1 MKAVPIRS
9 LGRRLSWWL
18 AIQSFAGLG
27 AVCVA
32 VYAATSMMLSNRQ
45 ADVLLQKQAVVRH
58 LLDESGRD
66 GDVANLRHKLDD
78 FFLGHDELELVL
90 RGADGAA
97 LYASHAQGLES
108 GPNRRVAFEVE
119 ARARIAGTFTATLT
133 LGTAS
138 DARLLRRLG
147 FTLLAAAIIGTLVV
161 SAGGFWLVR
170 RGLDPVRHLVA
181 QTRRLA
187 ADTLAQR
194 LDGSAQPE
202 ELQPLIEQFN
212 ALLGRLGQ
220 SYEQLEGFNADVA
233 HELCTPLATLISGSE
248 LAIRDSCG
256 ADALREVLGSNLEEL
271 HRMAAIVNDMLFLS
285 HAERGARARRE
296 ALRSVAQ
303 LASGVA
309 EFHEAALQEAGL
321 EIEIVGDA
329 AGDFDLALMRR
340 ALSNLL
346 SNAARY
352 ARPGSVVRVEIASV
366 APDGV
371 SIAVTNRGDTVA
383 AEHLPRLF
391 DRFYR
396 ADTAREHA
404 DRNHGLG
411 LSIVAAIARMHG
423 GRPFAGSAAGVTT
436 IGLQLHAEPVAAP
449 TSGRGLATAP
459 GPG

>member
-1 MKAVPIRS
+1 MRDRPIRS

-18 AIQSFAGLG
+18 AIQSFVGLG
-27 AVCVA
+27 AVCVV
-32 VYAATSMMLSNRQ
+32 VYTATAMILSNRQ
-45 ADVLLQKQAVVRH
+45 ADILLQKQAVVRH
-58 LLDESGRD
+58 LLDEAGRD
-66 GDVANLRHKLDD
+66 GDVGSLRHKLDD
-78 FFLGHDELELVL
+78 FFLGHDDLELVL
-90 RGADGAA
+90 RAADGAT
-97 LYASHAQGLES
+97 LYASHVQGLES
-108 GPNRRVAFEVE
+108 GQHRRAAFDVE
-119 ARARIAGTFTATLT
+119 APAGLAGTYTATLT

-138 DARLLRRLG
+138 DVQVLRRLG
-147 FTLLAAAIIGTLVV
+147 FTLLAAAIVGAVVV
-161 SAGGFWLVR
+161 SVGGFWLVR
-170 RGLDPVRHLVA
+170 RGLDPVRHLVE
-181 QTRRLA
+181 QTRHLA

-220 SYEQLEGFNADVA
+220 AYDQLEGFNADVA
-233 HELCTPLATLISGSE
+233 HELCTPLTTLISGSE

-256 ADALREVLGSNLEEL
+256 AEALREVLGSNLEEL
-271 HRMAAIVNDMLFLS
+271 HRMAAIVTDMLFLS
-285 HAERGARARRE
+285 QAERGASARRE

-303 LASGVA
+303 VASGVA
-309 EFHEAALQEAGL
+309 EFHEAVLQEAGL
-321 EIEIVGDA
+321 RIEILGDA
-329 AGDFDLALMRR
+329 AGAFDVALLRR

-346 SNAARY
+346 SNAARH
-352 ARPGSVVRVEIASV
+352 ARPGSVVQIDIAAA

-371 SIAVTNRGDTVA
+371 SIAVTNRGETIA

-423 GRPFAGSAAGVTT
+423 GRPFARSAAGVTT
-436 IGLQLHAEPVAAP
+436 IGLQLRA
-449 TSGRGLATAP
+449 
-459 GPG
+459 

>member
-1 MKAVPIRS
+1 MNAPPIRS

-18 AIQSFAGLG
+18 ALQSFAGLG
-27 AVCVA
+27 GVCVA
-32 VYAATSMMLSNRQ
+32 VYLATAMILSNRQ
-45 ADVLLQKQAVVRH
+45 ADVLLQKQAVVQH
-58 LLDESGRD
+58 LLNEAGRD

-78 FFLGHDELELVL
+78 FFLGHDDLELVL
-90 RGADGAA
+90 RAADGGE
-97 LYASHAQGLES
+97 LYASHARQGES
-108 GPNRRVAFEVE
+108 GPNRSVAFDVE
-119 ARARIAGTFTATLT
+119 APAGLVGTYTATLV

-138 DARLLRRLG
+138 DVHVLRRLG
-147 FTLLAAAIIGTLVV
+147 FTLLAAAVIGALVV

-170 RGLDPVRHLVA
+170 RGLDPVRHLVE
-181 QTRRLA
+181 QTKRLA
-187 ADTLAQR
+187 ADSLAQR

-220 SYEQLEGFNADVA
+220 AYEQLEGFNADVA

-248 LAIRDSCG
+248 LAIRDPSG
-256 ADALREVLGSNLEEL
+256 AEELREVLGSNLEEL

-285 HAERGARARRE
+285 QAERGASARRGTV
-296 ALRSVAQ
+296 RSVAQ

-309 EFHEAALQEAGL
+309 EFHEAVLQEAGL
-321 EIEIVGDA
+321 RIEIVGDA
-329 AGDFDLALMRR
+329 AGNFDVALLRR

-352 ARPGSVVRVEIASV
+352 ARPGTVVQIEVAAA
-366 APDGV
+366 APDCV
-371 SIAVTNRGDTVA
+371 SIAVINRGDTLA
-383 AEHLPRLF
+383 TEHLPRLF

-423 GRPFAGSAAGVTT
+423 GRPFARSEAGVTT
-436 IGLQLHAEPVAAP
+436 IGLELHVPP
-449 TSGRGLATAP
+449 TT
-459 GPG
+459 

>member
-1 MKAVPIRS
+1 MRGRPFRS

-18 AIQSFAGLG
+18 AIQSFVGLG
-27 AVCVA
+27 AVCVV
-32 VYAATSMMLSNRQ
+32 VYWAAAMSFSARQ
-45 ADVLLQKQAVVRH
+45 AEALLQKQAVVRN
-58 LLDESGRD
+58 LLDEAGRD
-66 GDVANLRHKLDD
+66 GDAGNLRRKLDD
-78 FFLGHDELELVL
+78 YFVGHDDLELVL
-90 RGADGAA
+90 RAADGVE
-97 LYASHAQGLES
+97 LYSSHAPRVES
-108 GPNRRVAFEVE
+108 GPSRRVGFDVSAP
-119 ARARIAGTFTATLT
+119 AGLAGALTATLT
-133 LGTAS
+133 LGTQA

-147 FTLLAAAIIGTLVV
+147 FTLLAAAIIGAVVV

-181 QTRRLA
+181 QTQRLA

-220 SYEQLEGFNADVA
+220 AYEQLEGFNADVA
-233 HELCTPLATLISGSE
+233 HELCTPLTTLISGSE

-256 ADALREVLGSNLEEL
+256 AEALREVLGSNLEEL
-271 HRMAAIVNDMLFLS
+271 HRMAAIVTDMLFLS
-285 HAERGARARRE
+285 QADRGASARRE

-303 LASGVA
+303 VAAGVA
-309 EFHEAALQEAGL
+309 EFHDAVLQEAGL
-321 EIEIVGDA
+321 RIEIVGDA
-329 AGDFDLALMRR
+329 AGAFDVALLRR

-346 SNAARY
+346 SNAARH
-352 ARPGSVVRVEIASV
+352 ARPGSVVQVEIAAA

-371 SIAVTNRGDTVA
+371 SIAVTNRGETIA

-396 ADTAREHA
+396 ADAAREHA

-423 GRPFAGSAAGVTT
+423 GRPFARSEAGVTT
-436 IGLQLHAEPVAAP
+436 IGLQLRV
-449 TSGRGLATAP
+449 
-459 GPG
+459 